1 MCSHNFYGFLYF
13 SFIFNFIFKID
24 TNSRT
29 KIICFHRENGTM
41 KLALFFSGSFLVKA
55 DDFKSRHCA
64 YNEERD
70 KIPGGNFPENF
81 KWSCATAAFQIEGGW
96 DQDEKGR
103 NIWDDFSQKRTAEWP
118 PGQGQPNRPIDPD
131 CTDGDN
137 CFCRVDSC
145 HNGNIA
151 CDSYNN
157 VERDIKESAQ
167 ILGQLSFSKL
177 VEMANGREK

>member
-1 MCSHNFYGFLYF
+1 
-13 SFIFNFIFKID
+13 
-24 TNSRT
+24 
-29 KIICFHRENGTM
+29 M

-167 ILGQLSFSKL
+167 LLGLLSFSKL
-177 VEMANGREK
+177 VEMANGIEK